1 MITLVGLDGG
11 PLEPRAA
18 AALAGASCVAG
29 ALRHLAAVPVP
40 AGAKRVVVGDLGA
53 ALREVAEHDGPA
65 VVLASGDPGF
75 FGVLRALRERG
86 VRPDVVPAVSS
97 VALAFARIGVPW
109 DDAVVASAHG
119 RSGRGRS
126 VRRALAAALAHPK
139 AAILTA
145 PVSAEPRAFLPALL
159 RAGRDV
165 YVAERLG
172 ATDEAVV
179 RVTDPADAGRDRAHP
194 NVVIAVDPERAVAP
208 AAAWLP
214 GHQGAPDGWALAEAD
229 FAHRDSM
236 ITKAEVRAV
245 ALAHLAPRPGTVVW
259 DVGAGSGSV
268 AVECA
273 RFGAHTVAFER
284 VAADCRRIRGNAAA
298 HGVSVQVCEG
308 EAPGVFD
315 RAGALLTPD
324 AVFVGGGGPGVIAAV
339 VERYRP
345 ERVVAALAALD
356 RVRAVYDLLT
366 TAGYAVEGTQLQAS
380 RLATLPDGGL
390 RLAAANPVTL
400 LWGLRGAG
408 GAASAPDRPAP

>member
-1 MITLVGLDGG
+1 MITVVGLDGG
-11 PLEPRAA
+11 PLGPRAA
-18 AALAGASCVAG
+18 AALAQATCVAG

-40 AGAKRVVVGDLGA
+40 AGATRVVMGDLAA
-53 ALREVAEHDGPA
+53 ALREVTGHSGPA

-75 FGVLRALRERG
+75 FGVVRALRERG
-86 VRPDVVPAVSS
+86 VHPDVLPAVSS

-172 ATDEAVV
+172 APDEAVV
-179 RVTDPADAGRDRAHP
+179 RVTDAADAERDRAHP

-214 GHQGAPDGWALAEAD
+214 GHQGAPDGWALPEAD

-236 ITKAEVRAV
+236 VTKAEVRAV

-273 RFGAHTVAFER
+273 RFGAHAVAFER
-284 VAADCRRIRGNAAA
+284 AAADCRRIRGNAAA
-298 HGVSVQVCEG
+298 HGVAVRVCEG
-308 EAPGVFD
+308 EAPGVFE
-315 RAGALLTPD
+315 RVAGLLAPD
-324 AVFVGGGGPGVIAAV
+324 AVFVGGGGPGVVAAV
-339 VERYRP
+339 AERFRP
-345 ERVVAALAALD
+345 DRVVVALAALD
-356 RVRAVYDLLT
+356 RVRTVYDLLEA
-366 TAGYAVEGTQLQAS
+366 AGYEVAGTQLQPS
-380 RLATLPDGGL
+380 RLAALPDGSL
-390 RLAAANPVTL
+390 RLAATNPVTL
-400 LWGLRGAG
+400 LWGARST
-408 GAASAPDRPAP
+408 AAA